1 MNTTTAHRPPHRRL
15 ALLLLLTTASLS
27 LLTPAGAQVVAP
39 VPSVINYQGRVTDG
53 AGVPIGGVSGT
64 TNRKIIFRIYDAAT
78 GGTRLWTEEQTVTI
92 AAGEFSVLLGSG
104 INATGTAA
112 GESRPSLEAVFSS
125 IASSPGGAR
134 FLEIM
139 VDEGGGT
146 IDGSD
151 VPISP
156 RQQLTTTAYSF
167 RAKSADSIASGT
179 DLQLNASSDY
189 GLGYYGAGRTFNGTA
204 LDGPVLYGLSGGA
217 LGSVNGA
224 SQSTALRWN
233 AAGQVGV
240 GSADLSGA
248 DATSKLILQGDDST
262 SPPKHLTIRGNTTNK
277 RLYVGYNTTGNYG
290 ALQAYNGTS
299 TTTNLLLNPLG
310 GNVGLGSSTPGF
322 PLTFSDTL
330 GDKISLNGQS
340 GNSYGFGIQSSR
352 LQIHT
357 DGVGS
362 DILFGYGSSAALTET
377 MRIKGNG
384 NVGIGTVGPNEK
396 LEVAGNVRINPG
408 RLSLYNNSGN
418 GATMTM
424 QAGLLSNEIHGNSG
438 PGTDAGQLRLSAGGE
453 TSAANKTAIDLYGFG
468 TNDMRFFT
476 NGTERVRVASGG
488 KVGIG
493 TVSPAGILHVAG
505 VETLQMTLGSP
516 AGVTFAVGNNT
527 GQYGMNFGVNGNGT
541 SWIQGGRTDGIDTA
555 YDIHM
560 QSSGGAV
567 KVNNKFVPVGE
578 ENLRIIRGNVSSVGG
593 IQQGTGFTV
602 TRLSTGNYRIH
613 FTEYFPGNPT
623 VTANCR
629 NQQWDNFVG
638 IVAVTVSYVDL
649 RMVDGDLSSEQDTDF
664 SFIAIGPR

>member
-15 ALLLLLTTASLS
+15 ALLLLLTTASAS
-27 LLTPAGAQVVAP
+27 LLTPAGAQSPVVAP

-53 AGVPIGGVSGT
+53 TGLPIGATGTPAAPVPGV

-92 AAGEFSVLLGSG
+92 ATGEFSVLLGSG

-112 GESRPSLEAVFSS
+112 GESRPSLEAVFNSISS
-125 IASSPGGAR
+125 TPGGAR

-167 RAKSADSIASGT
+167 RARSADSIASGT
-179 DLQLNASSDY
+179 DLQLNGSSDY
-189 GLGYYGAGRTFNGTA
+189 GLGYYGTGRQFNGTSVN
-204 LDGPVLYGLSGGA
+204 GPVLYGQGGGA

-224 SQSTALRWN
+224 AQSVALRWDGSN
-233 AAGQVGV
+233 AVNIG
-240 GSADLSGA
+240 
-248 DATSKLILQGDDST
+248 
-262 SPPKHLTIRGNTTNK
+262 
-277 RLYVGYNTTGNYG
+277 G
-290 ALQAYNGTS
+290 AL
-299 TTTNLLLNPLG
+299 
-310 GNVGLGSSTPGF
+310 
-322 PLTFSDTL
+322 
-330 GDKISLNGQS
+330 
-340 GNSYGFGIQSSR
+340 
-352 LQIHT
+352 
-357 DGVGS
+357 
-362 DILFGYGSSAALTET
+362 
-377 MRIKGNG
+377 
-384 NVGIGTVGPNEK
+384 TVGT
-396 LEVAGNVRINPG
+396 I
-408 RLSLYNNSGN
+408 SGN
-418 GATMTM
+418 GAALTNISDG
-424 QAGLLSNEIHGNSG
+424 ALSTNIARRNAANTFTGAIAAPSFSGNGAALTNLSDG
-438 PGTDAGQLRLSAGGE
+438 ALSANVALLNRATQSFSGKVGIGGASVTTPLE
-453 TSAANKTAIDLYGFG
+453 ITGNA
-468 TNDMRFFT
+468 
-476 NGTERVRVASGG
+476 TEALKINSPASGGVGLYHTQGSNSFSTVVSSIETFLQSPNQIALVSGGSVRLMVKSTG

-505 VETLQMTLGSP
+505 VETSQMTLGNP

-602 TRLSTGNYRIH
+602 TKLSTGNYRIH